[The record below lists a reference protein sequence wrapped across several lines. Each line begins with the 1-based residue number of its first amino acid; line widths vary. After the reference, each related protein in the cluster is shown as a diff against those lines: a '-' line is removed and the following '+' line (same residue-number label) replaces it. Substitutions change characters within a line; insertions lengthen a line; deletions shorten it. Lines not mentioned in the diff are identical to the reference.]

1 MTKDMTTGKIT
12 PLLISFTIPL
22 VLGNLFQL
30 MYNAV
35 DSIIVGKFVGEDAL
49 AEVGTSNPLMTL
61 IILFVS
67 GLCMGAG
74 VLISMQYGAKD
85 YEKLE
90 LQLSSTLLGGIIFSV
105 LISIISIIAAPAL
118 LRIMQTD
125 ESIMHIA
132 TVYLRIILMG
142 LIFTFIYNFFAN
154 ALRAMGDSKTPLYFL
169 MISSVFNILGDLF
182 FVVVLHW
189 GSEGCALST
198 VISEALSSLLCILY
212 IKQKIPVLCLGR
224 RWFRFDKKAFYRTV
238 QYGWT
243 SAMQQATVQ
252 LGKIAVQA
260 IVNTLGINAMAA
272 FTAASRV
279 DDFTYMPQQNIA
291 HAMTTLMAQNHGAG
305 KKERVRQGFFCG
317 LRIELIYG
325 FCLMAVCLLF
335 ARPIISLFVDD
346 PAVIDLGVKFLR
358 CASLF
363 YLMPGVTNGIQ
374 GGFRGLG
381 DLKITLN
388 SSMLNM
394 GFRVAAAAVLV
405 LVLKVDLQIMPV
417 SYGIGWLSMLVYELP
432 LLIRYMKEDKL

>member
-1 MTKDMTTGKIT
+1 MQEEYRKYNRKVCLVMTKDMTTGKIT

-49 AEVGTSNPLMTL
+49 AAVGTSNPLMTL

-252 LGKIAVQA
+252 LVSWVYRQSSIPWA
-260 IVNTLGINAMAA
+260 LRRWRLC
-272 FTAASRV
+272 SS
-279 DDFTYMPQQNIA
+279 QQN
-291 HAMTTLMAQNHGAG
+291 
-305 KKERVRQGFFCG
+305 
-317 LRIELIYG
+317 
-325 FCLMAVCLLF
+325 
-335 ARPIISLFVDD
+335 
-346 PAVIDLGVKFLR
+346 
-358 CASLF
+358 
-363 YLMPGVTNGIQ
+363 
-374 GGFRGLG
+374 
-381 DLKITLN
+381 
-388 SSMLNM
+388 
-394 GFRVAAAAVLV
+394 
-405 LVLKVDLQIMPV
+405 
-417 SYGIGWLSMLVYELP
+417 
-432 LLIRYMKEDKL
+432 